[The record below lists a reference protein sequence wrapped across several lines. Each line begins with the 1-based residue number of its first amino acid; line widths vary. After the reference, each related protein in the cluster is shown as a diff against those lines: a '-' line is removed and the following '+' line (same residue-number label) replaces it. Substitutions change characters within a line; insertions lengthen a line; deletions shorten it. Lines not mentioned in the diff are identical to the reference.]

1 MTTSTV
7 VNGLNVQG
15 IQDLVEM
22 VKAQPQVGKA
32 AFYATTIWESGFH
45 NEAVVKPFSLGGV
58 RNDTSPQE
66 GFHNRRRPS
75 PGAPGDR

>member
-7 VNGLNVQG
+7 VNGLNVQE

-22 VKAQPQVGKA
+22 VKAQPQVAKA

-45 NEAVVKPFSLGGV
+45 KRYPQKVCKQSGGV
-58 RNDTSPQE
+58 
-66 GFHNRRRPS
+66 PS
-75 PGAPGDR
+75 L